1 MRNSEKIYTELII
14 IFKVMIMEFSL
25 ETNTYIILFFVAF
38 LASLIDSIAGG
49 GGLLTTPAMLLV
61 GINPLNTLAT
71 NKFQSCFGTFTSTYN
86 YYRNGLLT
94 EPKKNIY
101 FALSFIGSMIGTL
114 LVSRISNELLERVI
128 PVLLILAA
136 IFFILNRG
144 PSKASS
150 NQKLL
155 IVFNLFV
162 LAIGFYDGF
171 FGPGTGSFFVLAFVI
186 IKGVSIMESTAITKL
201 LNFASNFA
209 AFIIFSIQGYVLWEL
224 GLIMAVAQI
233 GGANIGSRF
242 AISNGEKVVRP
253 VLVVVSI
260 LLSIR
265 ILFG

>member
-1 MRNSEKIYTELII
+1 
-14 IFKVMIMEFSL
+14 MEFTL
-25 ETNTYIILFFVAF
+25 EFNTYIILFIAAF

-61 GINPLNTLAT
+61 GISPLNTLAT

-86 YYRNGLLT
+86 YYKNGLLT
-94 EPKKNIY
+94 EPKRY
-101 FALSFIGSMIGTL
+101 LFFFLSFAGSMVGTF
-114 LVSRISNELLERVI
+114 LVSRISNEVLESII
-128 PVLLILAA
+128 PILLISAA
-136 IFFILNRG
+136 VFFILNRG
-144 PSKASS
+144 PSTSNKSS
-150 NQKLL
+150 SLVFIFNL
-155 IVFNLFV
+155 IVIL
-162 LAIGFYDGF
+162 IGFYDGF

-186 IKGVSIMESTAITKL
+186 IKGISIMEATAITKL

-209 AFIIFSIQGYVLWEL
+209 AFIIFAIKGYVIWEL

-233 GGANIGSRF
+233 GGANLGSRL

>member
-1 MRNSEKIYTELII
+1 
-14 IFKVMIMEFSL
+14 MEFTL
-25 ETNTYIILFFVAF
+25 EFNTYIILFIAAF

-49 GGLLTTPAMLLV
+49 GCLLTTPAMLLV
-61 GINPLNTLAT
+61 GISPLNTLAT

-86 YYRNGLLT
+86 YYKNGLLT
-94 EPKKNIY
+94 EPKRY
-101 FALSFIGSMIGTL
+101 LFFFLSFAGSMVGTF
-114 LVSRISNELLERVI
+114 LVSRISNEVLESII
-128 PVLLILAA
+128 PILLISAA
-136 IFFILNRG
+136 VFFILNRG
-144 PSKASS
+144 PSTSHKSS
-150 NQKLL
+150 SLVFIFNL
-155 IVFNLFV
+155 IVIL
-162 LAIGFYDGF
+162 IGFYDGF

-186 IKGVSIMESTAITKL
+186 IKGISIMEATAITKL

-209 AFIIFSIQGYVLWEL
+209 AFIIFAIKGYVIWEL

-233 GGANIGSRF
+233 GGANLGSRF

>member
-1 MRNSEKIYTELII
+1 
-14 IFKVMIMEFSL
+14 MEFSL
-25 ETNTYIILFFVAF
+25 EINTYIILFFAAF

-61 GINPLNTLAT
+61 GISPLNTLAT

-86 YYRNGLLT
+86 YYKNGLLT
-94 EPKKNIY
+94 EPKKY
-101 FALSFIGSMIGTL
+101 FYFVLSFTGSMVGTL
-114 LVSRISNELLERVI
+114 LVSRISNELLEQII
-128 PVLLILAA
+128 PILLISAA

-144 PSKASS
+144 PSSTERNIS
-150 NQKLL
+150 LL
-155 IVFNLFV
+155 FVFNFIVIL
-162 LAIGFYDGF
+162 IGFYDGF
-171 FGPGTGSFFVLAFVI
+171 FGPGAGSFFVLAFVI
-186 IKGVSIMESTAITKL
+186 IKGISIMEATAITKL

-209 AFIIFSIQGYVLWEL
+209 AFIIFAIKGYVIWEL

-233 GGANIGSRF
+233 GGANLGSRF
-242 AISNGEKVVRP
+242 AITNGEKVVRP

>member
-1 MRNSEKIYTELII
+1 
-14 IFKVMIMEFSL
+14 MEFSL
-25 ETNTYIILFFVAF
+25 EFNTYVILFIAAF

-61 GINPLNTLAT
+61 GISPLNTLAT

-86 YYRNGLLT
+86 YYKNGLLT
-94 EPKKNIY
+94 EPKRY
-101 FALSFIGSMIGTL
+101 LFFFLSFAGSMVGTF
-114 LVSRISNELLERVI
+114 LVSRISNEVLESII
-128 PVLLILAA
+128 PILLISAA
-136 IFFILNRG
+136 VFFILNRG
-144 PSKASS
+144 PSTSNKSS
-150 NQKLL
+150 SLVFIFNL
-155 IVFNLFV
+155 IVIL
-162 LAIGFYDGF
+162 IGFYDGF

-186 IKGVSIMESTAITKL
+186 IKGISIMEATAITKL

-209 AFIIFSIQGYVLWEL
+209 AFIIFAIKGYVIWEL

-233 GGANIGSRF
+233 GGANLGSRF